1 MTVKAYKFL
10 DEDGRSVYS
19 GAQWPLSPSG
29 KPGGWLE
36 SETVRPCYSG
46 IHACRPSDIAYWLTD
61 ELWEVELDGEIVES
75 RHKVVGTRGRILRRV
90 AEYPVAVRELG
101 EVSAWRTRDR
111 AALALR
117 AVGATEL
124 ATKFEQC
131 SALAQLA
138 SLAPIVEEQLDST
151 SDAGIAAMLAT
162 DAAGVVANDG
172 PPQGA
177 PFVSACAAGRE
188 AADFD
193 AGYDAERQFQSAW
206 LADRLRLV

>member
-19 GAQWPLSPSG
+19 GAEWPLSPSG

-61 ELWEVELDGEIVES
+61 ELREVELDGEIVES

-101 EVSAWRTRDR
+101 EVSAWRTRPPR
-111 AALALR
+111 ARTARGRRHRIGHEVR
-117 AVGATEL
+117 AVLG
-124 ATKFEQC
+124 
-131 SALAQLA
+131 
-138 SLAPIVEEQLDST
+138 V
-151 SDAGIAAMLAT
+151 G
-162 DAAGVVANDG
+162 AAGFARPD
-172 PPQGA
+172 
-177 PFVSACAAGRE
+177 C
-188 AADFD
+188 
-193 AGYDAERQFQSAW
+193 
-206 LADRLRLV
+206 